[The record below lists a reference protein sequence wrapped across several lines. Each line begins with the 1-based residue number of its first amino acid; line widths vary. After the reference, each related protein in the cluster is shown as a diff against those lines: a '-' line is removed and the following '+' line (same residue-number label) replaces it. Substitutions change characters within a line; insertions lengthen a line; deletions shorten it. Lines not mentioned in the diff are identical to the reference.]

1 MSQWY
6 YRVTKDLSEIA
17 GFIDY
22 FESELSQ
29 ARMELSL
36 KGKSLERHAA
46 ELPGLV
52 EQRFAQLQEI
62 EAVLEYLNIKL
73 RKDRSAE
80 FKKFLEAY
88 NKALSSRDAEKYVD
102 GVQTIVDLTMLVNEV
117 ALLRNF
123 ALKYDYNIDNFR
135 VGRII
140 HCDGKKFGTF
150 HPYGLD
156 HILVTVEDRHFRY
169 YSDDDFSKV

>member
-1 MSQWY
+1 MSNWY
-6 YRVTKDLSEIA
+6 YRVTGNMGLIPD
-17 GFIDY
+17 FIDY
-22 FESELSQ
+22 YESELTT

-52 EQRFAQLQEI
+52 EQRYAQLQEI
-62 EAVLEYLNIKL
+62 EAVLEFLNIQL

-102 GVQTIVDLTMLVNEV
+102 GVASIVDTTVLINEI
-117 ALLRNF
+117 ALLRN
-123 ALKYDYNIDNFR
+123 KYLGISKAMEAKNFML
-135 VGRII
+135 GHISKLRIA
-140 HCDGKKFGTF
+140 
-150 HPYGLD
+150 GLD
-156 HILVTVEDRHFRY
+156 DASV
-169 YSDDDFSKV
+169 